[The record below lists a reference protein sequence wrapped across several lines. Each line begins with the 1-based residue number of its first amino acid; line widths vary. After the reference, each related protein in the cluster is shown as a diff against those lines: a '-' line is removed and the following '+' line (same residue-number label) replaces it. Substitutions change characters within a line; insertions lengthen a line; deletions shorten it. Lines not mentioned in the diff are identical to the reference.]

1 MGMEIALIPA
11 AMFIVGIGM
20 MIYMKKKRDSL
31 APGYAQQEMKRF
43 VKEMVPQLS
52 EEEFHVIDCPW
63 NAEHHFVIAYTDES
77 IFFIPALPNPMT
89 MKIMKYSGERG
100 AGLGSL
106 VSHTILGSDSADG
119 VEMVPASAV
128 SGVEIDESAREVR
141 IAVADTGSLF
151 LLAPGCQRLA
161 FACDTVTLRLSMRC
175 RRRRCGVCPRLRGS
189 TGRSNQHRPHGASQH
204 DHHRQQ
210 TPTGLAHVNPVSTV
224 RRSSARNSLDCISLS
239 RDTVRGNSCASGP
252 SVYSCSGGTAA
263 DRMSLTRRSYSTSTS
278 QVNRRAG
285 DAMLTGM

>member
-106 VSHTILGSDSADG
+106 VSHTIIGSD
-119 VEMVPASAV
+119 
-128 SGVEIDESAREVR
+128 
-141 IAVADTGSLF
+141 
-151 LLAPGCQRLA
+151 
-161 FACDTVTLRLSMRC
+161 
-175 RRRRCGVCPRLRGS
+175 
-189 TGRSNQHRPHGASQH
+189 
-204 DHHRQQ
+204 
-210 TPTGLAHVNPVSTV
+210 
-224 RRSSARNSLDCISLS
+224 
-239 RDTVRGNSCASGP
+239 
-252 SVYSCSGGTAA
+252 
-263 DRMSLTRRSYSTSTS
+263 
-278 QVNRRAG
+278 
-285 DAMLTGM
+285 

>member
-1 MGMEIALIPA
+1 MAKEKKDKKEVANKRRTPA
-11 AMFIVGIGM
+11 VPP
-20 MIYMKKKRDSL
+20 KKKRGSL

-128 SGVEIDESAREVR
+128 SGVEIDEGARKVR
-141 IAVADTGSLF
+141 IAVGDEVKKYQFKEKDCFGGDHEEA
-151 LLAPGCQRLA
+151 
-161 FACDTVTLRLSMRC
+161 LRDFFHF
-175 RRRRCGVCPRLRGS
+175 LRG
-189 TGRSNQHRPHGASQH
+189 
-204 DHHRQQ
+204 
-210 TPTGLAHVNPVSTV
+210 
-224 RRSSARNSLDCISLS
+224 I
-239 RDTVRGNSCASGP
+239 RG
-252 SVYSCSGGTAA
+252 
-263 DRMSLTRRSYSTSTS
+263 
-278 QVNRRAG
+278 
-285 DAMLTGM
+285 

>member
-11 AMFIVGIGM
+11 AMFIMGIGM

-119 VEMVPASAV
+119 VE
-128 SGVEIDESAREVR
+128 IDESARRVH
-141 IAVADTGSLF
+141 IAVGDEVKKYQFKEKDCFGGDHEEA
-151 LLAPGCQRLA
+151 
-161 FACDTVTLRLSMRC
+161 LRDFFRF
-175 RRRRCGVCPRLRGS
+175 LRG
-189 TGRSNQHRPHGASQH
+189 
-204 DHHRQQ
+204 
-210 TPTGLAHVNPVSTV
+210 
-224 RRSSARNSLDCISLS
+224 I
-239 RDTVRGNSCASGP
+239 RG
-252 SVYSCSGGTAA
+252 
-263 DRMSLTRRSYSTSTS
+263 
-278 QVNRRAG
+278 
-285 DAMLTGM
+285 

>member
-11 AMFIVGIGM
+11 AMFIMGIGM
-20 MIYMKKKRDSL
+20 MIYMKKKRGSL

-119 VEMVPASAV
+119 VE
-128 SGVEIDESAREVR
+128 IDEGARKVR
-141 IAVADTGSLF
+141 IAVGDEVKKYQFKEKDCFGGDHEEA
-151 LLAPGCQRLA
+151 
-161 FACDTVTLRLSMRC
+161 LRDFFRF
-175 RRRRCGVCPRLRGS
+175 LRG
-189 TGRSNQHRPHGASQH
+189 
-204 DHHRQQ
+204 
-210 TPTGLAHVNPVSTV
+210 
-224 RRSSARNSLDCISLS
+224 I
-239 RDTVRGNSCASGP
+239 RG
-252 SVYSCSGGTAA
+252 
-263 DRMSLTRRSYSTSTS
+263 
-278 QVNRRAG
+278 
-285 DAMLTGM
+285 

>member
-11 AMFIVGIGM
+11 AMFIMGIGM

-100 AGLGSL
+100 AGLA
-106 VSHTILGSDSADG
+106 VWSA
-119 VEMVPASAV
+119 
-128 SGVEIDESAREVR
+128 I
-141 IAVADTGSLF
+141 LF
-151 LLAPGCQRLA
+151 LAVIRRTVWKWCRPVPFPEWRLMKVQEG
-161 FACDTVTLRLSMRC
+161 FILLSE
-175 RRRRCGVCPRLRGS
+175 
-189 TGRSNQHRPHGASQH
+189 TK
-204 DHHRQQ
+204 
-210 TPTGLAHVNPVSTV
+210 
-224 RRSSARNSLDCISLS
+224 
-239 RDTVRGNSCASGP
+239 
-252 SVYSCSGGTAA
+252 
-263 DRMSLTRRSYSTSTS
+263 
-278 QVNRRAG
+278 
-285 DAMLTGM
+285 